1 MIAEIER
8 RLRAGLNISHLE
20 IRDDSDQH
28 AGHRGNTSGGG
39 HFTALIVSSDFQ
51 DQSLLARHRL
61 VYDALGDLMGSAIHA
76 FSMKT
81 VTDKEFENG

>member
-8 RLRAGLNISHLE
+8 RLRAELDILHLE
-20 IRDDSDQH
+20 IRDDSDRH

-81 VTDKEFENG
+81 VTNEEFESG